1 MAKLRPYVEDGKHWI
16 LYNDGSIEREKID
29 PNLIKQYE
37 ELGMNEI
44 TKNKLLANMEQ
55 TLKQIQEQFH
65 FFNTGH
71 KLKLEG

>member
-1 MAKLRPYVEDGKHWI
+1 MDLEKTEDAPLFAYRLMGMKYWTDSH
-16 LYNDGSIEREKID
+16 RR
-29 PNLIKQYE
+29 NLIRQFD
-37 ELGMNEI
+37 ELGMNGSS
-44 TKNKLLANMEQ
+44 KHKHLANMEH